1 MLTRIQKWGNSQGLR
16 LPKAILRDAQVSTG
30 DEVKV
35 SLQGRSIILEPVDRP
50 RRKYDLKKL
59 VAKMPKRYKPNEL
72 DWGNPLGKEVW

>member
-1 MLTRIQKWGNSQGLR
+1 MLARVQKWGNSQGLR

-35 SLQGRSIILEPVDRP
+35 SVRGRTIILDPVDKP

-59 VAKMPKRYKPNEL
+59 VAKMPKNYKSKEL
-72 DWGNPLGKEVW
+72 DWGRPAGKEVW